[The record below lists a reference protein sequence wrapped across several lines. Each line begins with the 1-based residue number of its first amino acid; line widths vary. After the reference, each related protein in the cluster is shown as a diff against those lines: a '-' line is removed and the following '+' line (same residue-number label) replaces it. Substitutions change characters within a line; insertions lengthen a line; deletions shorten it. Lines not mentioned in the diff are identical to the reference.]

1 MKRILIGAVF
11 GAGLTAALLYLLN
24 LGGWVVFTGSAG
36 SWFLHILNWSHSNL
50 GFSIVPFAVV
60 GMIYCRELT
69 RLRQLLHDENTAMAD
84 VEDVEAK
91 LNLMVVVF
99 IGIGVIWTAIGMR
112 SALLQALNGMDAE
125 TAASRG
131 AWYILTR
138 LVDGGILVAL
148 STTIVGGVGGFCMR
162 IVKAWS
168 VGPALSEFYHRRHA
182 RSEEDVLRLLAEI
195 RDRVGGSSAEPART
209 GE

>member
-36 SWFLHILNWSHSNL
+36 SWFLHILHWSHANL
-50 GFSIVPFAVV
+50 GFSIVPFILV

-69 RLRQLLHDENTAMAD
+69 RLRRLLHDENTTMAE

-168 VGPALSEFYHRRHA
+168 VGPTLSGFYDRRHA
-182 RSEEDVLRLLAEI
+182 RSEEEVLRLLAEI
-195 RDRVGGSSAEPART
+195 RDRVGATSADPART